1 MSTHPSDPRRS
12 RGSRLAAA
20 LLLALL
26 ACLALAAGAQ
36 ASAFSST
43 FADYKAHGKVDPCQ
57 HSAADLKQAKS
68 QVPPDIQQYAP
79 DFPASLDAALEARAR
94 GQCGPGGTAAGGG
107 SATAAGGGSA
117 TAAGAGAAGSGTPG
131 SPGSGAGGAPGAGGA
146 NGAAINAAGAPGAP
160 TTVAPAGS
168 GPGAINARRAA
179 QEGGASQAPAPL
191 IAIALLLLLL
201 IVAALLWALARLTGW
216 EPGWMAAA
224 RHSLAEAGHRSGATW
239 SEFTDWVRLGH

>member
-43 FADYKAHGKVDPCQ
+43 FADYKAHGKVNPCQ

-107 SATAAGGGSA
+107 SATAAG
-117 TAAGAGAAGSGTPG
+117 AGAAGSGTPG
-131 SPGSGAGGAPGAGGA
+131 SPGSGAGGAPGARGA
-146 NGAAINAAGAPGAP
+146 NGAAVNAAGTPGAP

-168 GPGAINARRAA
+168 GPGATNAQRAA

-216 EPGWMAAA
+216 EPGWMAPA